1 MGLFSLPIFCKRSCP
16 MYVYHVLKNALPFIM
31 VIMGLQ
37 LSATAQLIKMN
48 IGIKDDATTASPVT
62 FGVHPDATD
71 GRDISLGE
79 NELPPIDPP
88 GTLFAAFQWPVTEEI
103 QKGYVDYRKR
113 SDSSTF
119 KRTYRLEFG
128 AFRKG
133 KAKLIWTYPL
143 PPGIDSVRII
153 DRRSNGVNVNFS
165 LDSKQ
170 EFTIQNDLWESF
182 LIHAYFNNATTDL
195 QEQEQQQTRIPI
207 TIGGN
212 FITTV
217 TVGNQ
222 DNSQHSIQLIN
233 TLGELCATFEINKG
247 ETVSLPET
255 VARGTYFLIVR
266 SENTTKTDVK
276 TISIR

>member
-1 MGLFSLPIFCKRSCP
+1 
-16 MYVYHVLKNALPFIM
+16 MYVNHVLKNALPFIM

-37 LSATAQLIKMN
+37 SSVTAQLIKMN

-88 GTLFAAFQWPVTEEI
+88 GTLFAAFQWPVAEEI

-113 SDSSTF
+113 SDSITF

-182 LIHAYFNNATTDL
+182 LIHAYFNNMTTDV

-212 FITTV
+212 FITMV

-222 DNSQHSIQLIN
+222 DNSQHTIQLIN
-233 TLGELCATFEINKG
+233 TLGELCATFKINKG